1 MVRAMQRVPLQS
13 ARVVRQMSKA
23 SAFRFALVLV
33 APCALALSLFLVMRE
48 FRQGDEIA
56 AQVENSH
63 RIRAELTDLLAL
75 HQDLEIGQRG
85 LIITQ
90 DREFLV
96 PYETA
101 RPRLDDSLARIA
113 TILSRSPEF
122 QRLAYLSH
130 QKLDFVDRTIAMTL
144 EGRSDD
150 AIALIREGR
159 GKHLMDQIRTSIDR
173 LQESEQDRLNDRI
186 IAFRSSRD
194 GVETIVSAIFVALSC
209 ILLLAIA
216 ITARAMRLRSEAASK
231 YREISARQVA
241 ILESAYEGVVTINTS
256 GSIESLN
263 PAIRQM
269 TGYRTDE
276 LIRRDIG
283 ILFEIAPDKGFKE
296 SFLRRFLRRSESTE
310 RTFELLGRRK
320 DGTLFPCEVGV
331 SPVQLETG
339 TTFVAIVRDT
349 TERKRVEQMKSE
361 FVSTV
366 SHELRTPLTSIA
378 GSLGLVA
385 GGAAGEIPEKAA
397 RLIQIAR
404 DNCDRLVRLINDI
417 LDLEKLE
424 SGRMEIK
431 LQPVSLRSFLPQ
443 AVQANIGYAQQF
455 GVTLELGP
463 VTDDAFVMA
472 DPDLLM
478 QVMTNILSN
487 AAKFSLPGEP
497 VDISVTSL
505 DRRWRI
511 DVTDR
516 GPGIPGEFATRIFGK
531 FAQAEATDSRKKGG
545 TGLGLSIVREILNR
559 IGGEVSFDSV
569 EDQGT
574 TFHVDLPR
582 HAHVGRISISDQSDF
597 SVLHVEDDPD
607 VLDLIE
613 NALAGRYS
621 LQSAK
626 TLEEARGI
634 LEHFRFDVAIVDF
647 ALPDGSGHELLP
659 LLRRQGAHIL
669 VFTAQDTDQSVTA
682 EVEGVFIKSRAS
694 LDGLVAAIDGLL
706 GQKPHSAEENS

>member
-1 MVRAMQRVPLQS
+1 
-13 ARVVRQMSKA
+13 
-23 SAFRFALVLV
+23 
-33 APCALALSLFLVMRE
+33 MRE

-56 AQVENSH
+56 AQVEDSH
-63 RIRAELTDLLAL
+63 RIRAELAGLLAL
-75 HQDLEIGQRG
+75 HQDMEIGQRG
-85 LIITQ
+85 LIITR
-90 DREFLV
+90 DRDFLA
-96 PYETA
+96 PYESS
-101 RPRLDDSLARIA
+101 RPRLNGSVAR
-113 TILSRSPEF
+113 LSTVLRGSPEF
-122 QRLAYLSH
+122 RRLADLSH
-130 QKLDFVDRTIAMTL
+130 QKRNFVDRTVDMTL
-144 EGRSDD
+144 EGRSDE
-150 AIALIREGR
+150 AVALIRQGR
-159 GKHLMDQIRTSIDR
+159 GKLLMDQIRISIER
-173 LQESEQDRLNDRI
+173 LQKEEQTRLDRRI
-186 IAFRSSRD
+186 AAFRTSRQ
-194 GVETIVSAIFVALSC
+194 GVETVVAAIFLALSC
-209 ILLLAIA
+209 ALLLTIYL
-216 ITARAMRLRSEAASK
+216 TARAMSLRSDAAGK

-241 ILESAYEGVVTINTS
+241 ILESAFEGIVTINTS
-256 GSIESLN
+256 GSIESMN

-269 TGYRTDE
+269 TGYEPDE

-283 ILFEIAPDKGFKE
+283 ILFEIAPDKGYKE
-296 SFLRRFLRRSESTE
+296 SFLRRFLRRSENTE

-320 DGTLFPCEVGV
+320 DGTLFPCEVSV

-339 TTFVAIVRDT
+339 ITFVAIVRDT

-385 GGAAGEIPEKAA
+385 GGAAGEIPAKAA

-424 SGRMEIK
+424 SGRMDIK
-431 LQPVSLRSFLPQ
+431 LQPLSLQSFLPQ
-443 AVQANIGYAQQF
+443 AVQANTGYAQHF
-455 GVTLELGP
+455 GVTLGLGP
-463 VTDDAFVMA
+463 ISDDAFVMA

-487 AAKFSLPGEP
+487 AAKFSDPGER
-497 VDISVTSL
+497 VDVSVIPL

-516 GPGIPGEFATRIFGK
+516 GPGIPKEFAARIFGK
-531 FAQAEATDSRKKGG
+531 FAQAEASDSRKKGG
-545 TGLGLSIVREILNR
+545 TGLGLSIVREILSR
-559 IGGEVSFDSV
+559 TGGEISFDSV

-574 TFHVDLPR
+574 TFHIDLPR
-582 HAHVGRISISDQSDF
+582 HAPEGRITVSDQSEY

-607 VLDLIE
+607 VLDLVE

-626 TLEEARGI
+626 SLENARGI
-634 LEHFRFDVAIVDF
+634 LEHFRFDAAIVDF
-647 ALPDGSGHELLP
+647 ALPDGSGRELIP

-682 EVEGVFIKSRAS
+682 EVDGVFIKSRAS
-694 LDGLVAAIDGLL
+694 LEGLVSAIDRLL
-706 GQKPHSAEENS
+706 GQQPSTTGENP

>member
-1 MVRAMQRVPLQS
+1 MPYQS
-13 ARVVRQMSKA
+13 
-23 SAFRFALVLV
+23 
-33 APCALALSLFLVMRE
+33 
-48 FRQGDEIA
+48 
-56 AQVENSH
+56 
-63 RIRAELTDLLAL
+63 
-75 HQDLEIGQRG
+75 
-85 LIITQ
+85 
-90 DREFLV
+90 
-96 PYETA
+96 A
-101 RPRLDDSLARIA
+101 RPRLNDSLARIA
-113 TILSRSPEF
+113 TVLGKSTEF
-122 QRLAYLSH
+122 QRLADRSR
-130 QKLDFVDRTIAMTL
+130 QKLDFVDHTVAMTL
-144 EGRSDD
+144 DGHRED
-150 AIALIREGR
+150 AIALVRGGR
-159 GKHLMDQIRTSIDR
+159 GKQLMDQIRTSIAR
-173 LQESEQDRLNDRI
+173 LQDAEQNRLNERI
-186 IAFRSSRD
+186 AAFRSSRQ
-194 GVETIVSAIFVALSC
+194 GVETIVSAIFLALSC
-209 ILLLAIA
+209 SLLLAIFL
-216 ITARAMRLRSEAASK
+216 TARAIRLRGDAASK

-241 ILESAYEGVVTINTS
+241 ILEAAFEGVVTINAS

-269 TGYRTDE
+269 TGYKTEE

-296 SFLRRFLRRSESTE
+296 SFLRRFLRRTDSTE

-320 DGTLFPCEVGV
+320 DGTLFPCEVSV

-339 TTFVAIVRDT
+339 MTFVAIVRDT

-385 GGAAGEIPEKAA
+385 GGAAGEIPVKAA

-443 AVQANIGYAQQF
+443 AVQANMGYAQHF

-487 AAKFSLPGEP
+487 AAKFSDNGER
-497 VDISVTSL
+497 VDISVISL

-511 DVTDR
+511 NVTDR
-516 GPGIPGEFATRIFGK
+516 GPGIPGEFAKRIFGK
-531 FAQAEATDSRKKGG
+531 FAQAEANDSRKKGG
-545 TGLGLSIVREILNR
+545 TGLGLSIVREILGR
-559 IGGEVSFDSV
+559 TGGEISFDSV
-569 EDQGT
+569 KDQGT
-574 TFHVDLPR
+574 TFHIDLPR
-582 HAHVGRISISDQSDF
+582 HAQEGRISISEQSEY

-634 LEHFRFDVAIVDF
+634 LDHFKFDVAIVDF
-647 ALPDGSGHELLP
+647 ALPDGSGRELVP
-659 LLRRQGAHIL
+659 LLRKQGAHIL
-669 VFTAQDTDQSVTA
+669 VFTAQDTDQSVTD
-682 EVEGVFIKSRAS
+682 EVDGVFIKSRSS
-694 LDGLVAAIDGLL
+694 LDGLVSAIDGLL
-706 GQKPHSAEENS
+706 GQQPSATGETT

>member
-1 MVRAMQRVPLQS
+1 
-13 ARVVRQMSKA
+13 
-23 SAFRFALVLV
+23 
-33 APCALALSLFLVMRE
+33 MRE